1 MNFCTIRDLRT
12 NSKKIWGKDDVIIT
26 NNGKPKAVL
35 IKTDEEDFIDT
46 LSLIASVRV
55 QKAVKEIKEKSEK
68 IGYFTEKEI
77 EKEIKAVRK
86 KNKWKY

>member
-35 IKTDEEDFIDT
+35 IKTDEENFINT
-46 LSLIASVRV
+46 LSLIASARV
-55 QKAVKEIKEKSEK
+55 QQVVKDIRSESKSR
-68 IGYFTEKEI
+68 GFFTDEEI
-77 EKEIKAVRK
+77 EEEIKAVRK
-86 KNKWKY
+86 KK

>member
-35 IKTDEEDFIDT
+35 IKTDEESFINT
-46 LSLIASVRV
+46 LSLIASARAE
-55 QKAVKEIKEKSEK
+55 QAVKEIRRESKNK
-68 IGYFTEKEI
+68 GYFTDEEI
-77 EKEIKAVRK
+77 DEEIKAVRK
-86 KNKWKY
+86 KK

>member
-35 IKTDEEDFIDT
+35 IKTDEENFINT
-46 LSLIASVRV
+46 LALIASARAE
-55 QKAVKEIKEKSEK
+55 QAVKNIRIKSKAK
-68 IGYFTEKEI
+68 GYFTETEI
-77 EKEIKAVRK
+77 ENEIKAARMK
-86 KNKWKY
+86 K

>member
-35 IKTDEEDFIDT
+35 IKTDEESFINT
-46 LSLIASVRV
+46 LALIASARAE
-55 QKAVKEIKEKSEK
+55 QAVKNIRKESKAK
-68 IGYFTEKEI
+68 GYFTENEI
-77 EKEIKAVRK
+77 ENEIKAVRK
-86 KNKWKY
+86 KK